1 MKILAL
7 LEARSNSEQNKKINV
22 NDAISE
28 YYHQY
33 SEMAFLSFTK
43 LEKLGVN
50 PGSQYATPNG
60 IYAYPLGYVIDKLHM
75 TTNSNGEKVELPN
88 GERRKTGSLPFAGEN
103 PYLNLFTVD
112 ETHFIE
118 VSKFTSTNLLHYLNL
133 LNVNHKDE
141 VSQLLDRSKTEASKL
156 SDGKIHPINQFWF
169 ITRELSGRNANKWQ
183 KLLTSLGI
191 MGVTDRTGL
200 GVIHPSEPT
209 QAVFFSTGIIQNH
222 KVVEN
227 KHSDGAQ
234 QGAEYYKKQVPIW
247 QTNALRIFNEFK
259 GQPVKILQ
267 AVRAEGSGTS
277 ISFLPKQFILSLT
290 IEELTAGLGI
300 PDEIAAIKHLAA
312 TYKKTRFPKL
322 EPVIVKN
329 PEYALE
335 YAIGRINT
343 RWVELE
349 PYILE
354 SNRGKL
360 MLSYIKTYIR
370 GPWPEA
376 EPKMKSGSNL
386 LTAWAPYK
394 AYLRNLAPQKT
405 T

>member
-1 MKILAL
+1 MDVGKFSSVDL
-7 LEARSNSEQNKKINV
+7 LH
-22 NDAISE
+22 
-28 YYHQY
+28 Y
-33 SEMAFLSFTK
+33 
-43 LEKLGVN
+43 
-50 PGSQYATPNG
+50 
-60 IYAYPLGYVIDKLHM
+60 
-75 TTNSNGEKVELPN
+75 
-88 GERRKTGSLPFAGEN
+88 
-103 PYLNLFTVD
+103 
-112 ETHFIE
+112 
-118 VSKFTSTNLLHYLNL
+118 TNLLNTRYKDQVADL
-133 LNVNHKDE
+133 LE
-141 VSQLLDRSKTEASKL
+141 RSKTESTKML
-156 SDGKIHPINQFWF
+156 DGKIHPINQFWF
-169 ITRELSGRNANKWQ
+169 ITRELSGRNSNKWQ
-183 KLLTSLGI
+183 KIFTELGI
-191 MGVTDRTGL
+191 MGVTDKTGL
-200 GVIHPSEPT
+200 GVIHPSEPF

-227 KHSDGAQ
+227 KHSDASQ

-247 QTNALRIFNEFK
+247 QANALRIFNEFK
-259 GQPVKILQ
+259 GQSVKILQ
-267 AVRAEGSGTS
+267 AIHAEGSGTS

-290 IEELTAGLGI
+290 IGELTAGLGI

-335 YAIGRINT
+335 YAIGRINN

-360 MLSYIKTYIR
+360 MLSYIKNFIR